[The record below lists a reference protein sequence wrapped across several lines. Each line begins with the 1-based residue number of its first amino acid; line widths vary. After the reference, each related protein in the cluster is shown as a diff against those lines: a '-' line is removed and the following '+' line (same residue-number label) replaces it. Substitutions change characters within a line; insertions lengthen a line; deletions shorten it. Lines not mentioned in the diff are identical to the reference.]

1 MARTLTEE
9 PAWGVCGDNNVSTG
23 SGSPPTIPF
32 RFFRIAI
39 GDFKAAGA
47 LPDRIDRSTW
57 PNKRA
62 VGTSEQIVSAFQFL
76 DLVDDNAR
84 PSDRLSE
91 LVACFGTPDWPLKVR
106 AMLEHAYDEL
116 IKLGLDRSTSKSA
129 MDLLK
134 AHYGLDPQRA
144 RTATAFYVHA
154 SRDADAPL
162 SPFIAAA
169 PKLQASRKAT
179 ARSPSQSDLLERLP
193 PYDETWSEDLKIAWL
208 SAFKELASR

>member
-1 MARTLTEE
+1 M
-9 PAWGVCGDNNVSTG
+9 WGASWGDDVSRG

-39 GDFKAAGA
+39 ADFKAAGA

-76 DLVDDNAR
+76 DLADEDAR

-91 LVACFGTPDWPLKVR
+91 LVACFGTPEWPHKVR
-106 AMLEHAYDEL
+106 AMIERAYGGL
-116 IKLGLDRSTSKSA
+116 IELGLDRSSSKGA

-134 AHYGLDPQRA
+134 RHYGLDPQRA

-154 SRDADAPL
+154 SKDADAPL
-162 SPFIAAA
+162 SPFIAAT
-169 PKLQASRKAT
+169 PKQQVRKKLGAQA
-179 ARSPSQSDLLERLP
+179 PSQTDLLERLP
-193 PYDETWSEDLKIAWL
+193 AYDATWSEDVKIAWL
-208 SAFKELASR
+208 AAFKELASR

>member
-1 MARTLTEE
+1 VNRG
-9 PAWGVCGDNNVSTG
+9 P
-23 SGSPPTIPF
+23 GSPPTIPF

-39 GDFKAAGA
+39 ADFKAAET

-62 VGTSEQIVSAFQFL
+62 VGTSEQIVAAFQFL
-76 DLVDDNAR
+76 DLADEDAR

-91 LVACFGTPDWPLKVR
+91 LVACFGTPYWPHKIR
-106 AMLEHAYDEL
+106 EMLEHAYADL
-116 IKLGLDRSTSKSA
+116 IKLGLDRSTSKGA

-134 AHYGLDPQRA
+134 THYGLDPQRA

-162 SPFIAAA
+162 SPFIAAT
-169 PKLQASRKAT
+169 PKQQARKKAT
-179 ARSPSQSDLLERLP
+179 ALSPSQSDLLERLP
-193 PYDETWSEDLKIAWL
+193 AYDETWSDDLKIAWL
-208 SAFKELASR
+208 AAFKELASR